1 MEGFAGKI
9 LTHKDQL
16 LQAKDE
22 IRLVFGEMYTEVKR
36 REEELLEEIER
47 RIQELEFEYERNKG
61 TLCKLFKAK
70 EDAHIF
76 LKDNEFSDVLPNTLQ
91 KLQCKLDSL
100 EQQISQNAQIEIVW
114 KTVSFQTCLR
124 SICTILRFGTYN
136 HKATPKWGCV
146 TKGTEEGELSMPHGV
161 AVDERTGALL
171 VADTFLRCVKV
182 FDREGAYVKR
192 FCNPA
197 REYWDV
203 VVWHDATF
211 VSHSSGI
218 VKFDSM
224 TGQECGELETNREI
238 RGLAVCDDGLFACVR
253 RDFKI
258 IVCDP
263 HLNLLSEIQLRTPF
277 MTEHTLTM
285 DVKLRN
291 YSIYILFLYSQY
303 SVQLFDMCGTFL
315 RVLVSAKEAPFPR
328 FFSLDSVGNIVLTDN
343 TMYVIKV
350 FNSAGEL
357 QHVIGKMGWGPGEFL
372 KISGVTVTDRNEIF
386 VCDEG
391 SPDRMLQ
398 CF

>member
-1 MEGFAGKI
+1 MDAFVEKI
-9 LTHKDQL
+9 LSHKDQL
-16 LQAKDE
+16 LRAKNE
-22 IRLVFGEMYTEVKR
+22 IRSVFSEMYTEVKR
-36 REEELLEEIER
+36 REEELLEEIDR
-47 RIQELEFEYERNKG
+47 RIQELEFQFEGNKG
-61 TLCKLFKAK
+61 TLCKLCKAK
-70 EDAHIF
+70 EDAHLF

-91 KLQCKLDSL
+91 KLQCKLDTL
-100 EQQISQNAQIEIVW
+100 EQQISQNAQIEIIW
-114 KTVSFQTCLR
+114 KTDAFQTCLR
-124 SICTILRFGTYN
+124 FICTILRFGTYN
-136 HKATPKWGCV
+136 HKGTPKWGCV

-161 AVDERTGALL
+161 ALDDRNGTIL

-182 FDREGAYVKR
+182 FDREGVYVKK
-192 FCNPA
+192 FCHPA

-211 VSHSSGI
+211 VSHSNGI
-218 VKFDSM
+218 IKFDSIS
-224 TGQECGELETNREI
+224 GQECGELETNREI

-263 HLNLLSEIQLRTPF
+263 HLNAVREIQLRTPF

-285 DVKLRN
+285 DLKLRN
-291 YSIYILFLYSQY
+291 YSIYVLFLYSQY
-303 SVQLFDMCGTFL
+303 SVQLFDMCGAFI

-343 TMYVIKV
+343 TLYEIKV
-350 FNSAGEL
+350 FNSSGEL

-372 KISGVTVTDRNEIF
+372 KISGIAVTSKNEIF

-391 SPDRMLQ
+391 SPDKMLQ